1 MKKLACA
8 GALLSALSAGA
19 HAQSGVTLYGLISSG
34 VTYISNT
41 SGSSAVK
48 LDSGVNQVNR
58 FGLKGVEDLGGGLR
72 AVFNL
77 ESGFD
82 LSSGK
87 LNNGGAL
94 FGRRANVGL
103 SSDRFGTLTVGRD
116 YDFIY
121 DYVSFYTNVAQFAPS
136 YSFHLSY
143 DIDRFAGEPMSN
155 TIKYQSPKFGGSL
168 SFGLMYGFSNVPGQ
182 FAGAPGNP
190 RFYSAGFS
198 FDRGPGSMVSFAG
211 AFTKT
216 DGAGGTL
223 AQIVLNAPTI
233 ETAAFGTRVVLGA
246 ASVNAN
252 YSYTNAT
259 TVSGAA
265 IITRSYEAGFLYQFT
280 PAFSTGVGYNFI
292 DQNIG
297 KYHVV
302 SAGADYRFTKRTD
315 VYLMG
320 TWQHAFAGAKQAG
333 TFVVVTPGT
342 TNGYSS
348 TANQLAV
355 QLGIRHLF

>member
-1 MKKLACA
+1 MKKMACA
-8 GALLSALSAGA
+8 GLLLSALSAGA

-34 VTYISNT
+34 VSYISNT
-41 SGSSAVK
+41 NGSSAVK

-58 FGLKGVEDLGGGLR
+58 FGLRGTEDLGGGLR

-82 LSSGK
+82 LGSGK

-103 SSDRFGTLTVGRD
+103 SSDTYGTLTLGRD

-143 DIDRFAGEPMSN
+143 DIDRYAGEPMSN
-155 TIKYQSPKFGGSL
+155 TIKYQSPKIGGVSV
-168 SFGLMYGFSNVPGQ
+168 GLMYGFSNVPGQ

-198 FDRGPGSMVSFAG
+198 YDPGRGAPFTFAG

-216 DGAGGTL
+216 DGLGGTL

-233 ETAAFGTRVVLGA
+233 ETAAFGARAVFGA

-259 TVSGAA
+259 TVTGAA
-265 IITRSYEAGFLYQFT
+265 IITRIYEAGFLYQFT
-280 PAFSTGVGYNFI
+280 PAFSTGVGYTFI

-297 KYHVV
+297 KYHMV

-333 TFVVVTPGT
+333 NFVVVTPGT

-348 TANQLAV
+348 TPNQLAV